1 MGPSLGLACPP
12 PPLPHPISQSHGV
25 DGTIL
30 GILKRPTLRYTEYWV
45 DPPIPGVL
53 SYHTV
58 HGVRVQ
64 DLPRDSHMSKPQ
76 VDSPVHGIL
85 SHPTVPWG
93 GQDHLRD
100 HMSHPQVD
108 FGILSC
114 PTVPWS
120 GWECPRDFHIF
131 SSHSPVRWMN
141 TQ

>member
-1 MGPSLGLACPP
+1 MSPTTTTSSHLTVPWSGCDHPRHSQTSHTQIYRVLGRSPNSWCP
-12 PPLPHPISQSHGV
+12 
-25 DGTIL
+25 
-30 GILKRPTLRYTEYWV
+30 
-45 DPPIPGVL
+45 VL
-53 SYHTV
+53 SHSPW
-58 HGVRVQ
+58 GVQ
-64 DLPRDSHMSKPQ
+64 NLPRDSHMSKPQ
-76 VDSPVHGIL
+76 VDSPVPGIL
-85 SHPTVPWG
+85 SRPTVPWS